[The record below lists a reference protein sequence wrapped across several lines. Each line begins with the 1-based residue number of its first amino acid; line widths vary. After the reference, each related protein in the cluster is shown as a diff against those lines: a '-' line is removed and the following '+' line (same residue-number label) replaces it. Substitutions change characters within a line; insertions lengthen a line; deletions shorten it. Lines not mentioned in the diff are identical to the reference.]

1 MARFDNWSAKSN
13 SNKSLGNALKDHK
26 QDIYAEDKRRA
37 SCLIGI
43 DPGTHTGVALK
54 QDGKF
59 KIVETMTI
67 FEAIN
72 FVISWRDSCDAHC
85 WQMLVRIEDARQ
97 RTWFGNTGPEKWKG
111 AGSIGRDCS
120 IWEETL
126 THLKIPFELV
136 HPKQVKATTAEQ
148 FKRLTG
154 WTGRTSIHAREAA
167 WLVL

>member
-1 MARFDNWSAKSN
+1 MKTTELRGSDLITA
-13 SNKSLGNALKDHK
+13 
-26 QDIYAEDKRRA
+26 KRRA

-43 DPGTHTGVALK
+43 DPGTHTGLAIKESGLFRIIETLTIWEALNLTH
-54 QDGKF
+54 
-59 KIVETMTI
+59 EW
-67 FEAIN
+67 FEYHKGN
-72 FVISWRDSCDAHC
+72 T
-85 WQMLVRIEDARQ
+85 LVRIEDARQ

-111 AGSIGRDCS
+111 AGSIGRDCA

-154 WTGRTSIHAREAA
+154 WAGITSIHAREAA